1 MPLVEYVEKNQKGNQ
16 GIPKTP
22 TYKFTYLFIFF
33 LLPILGFT
41 NPTPHKNNLVPE
53 ICKKRDVEGLVC
65 SLFSYN
71 CFKNPES
78 RSFLVISG

>member
-33 LLPILGFT
+33 
-41 NPTPHKNNLVPE
+41 
-53 ICKKRDVEGLVC
+53 
-65 SLFSYN
+65 FSYQ
-71 CFKNPES
+71 FWALQPDVLIKNK
-78 RSFLVISG
+78 IA